1 MTINSKL
8 LKAYEFELMDLSI
21 VCDSKRCS
29 RMAMKVVVTHRIDT
43 CDKLPA
49 KVVSTL
55 LCATHARQLERSVR
69 GVVDRMTAELPK
81 GTPLVCTSCG
91 LQIQNYSDAIK
102 LMELFDVS

>member
-1 MTINSKL
+1 MTIKSKL

-21 VCDSKRCS
+21 VCDSKRCT
-29 RMAMKVVVTHRIDT
+29 RMATRIVVTHRIDT

-55 LCATHARQLERSVR
+55 LCVTHARQLERSVH
-69 GVVDRMTAELPK
+69 GVVDRMTAELSA
-81 GTPLVCTSCG
+81 GTPLTCASCG
-91 LQIQNYSDAIK
+91 LHIQNYSDAIN